1 MPNNYLEIPT
11 GDMDAGSVVIESVML
26 QLIENQRYFVDQLA
40 LTTRYDS
47 INARV
52 FYAGGSFSSYS
63 TVPSIDGFALT
74 IAVNTTPD
82 FIVTMTEDWSAAQS
96 PVITINRMVNTESV
110 LFLNNDA
117 ISSAKNIL
125 PSSGDI
131 EVTVTGNIQSEGYID
146 IEIKYDRLGVLPV

>member
-1 MPNNYLEIPT
+1 
-11 GDMDAGSVVIESVML
+11 
-26 QLIENQRYFVDQLA
+26 
-40 LTTRYDS
+40 
-47 INARV
+47 
-52 FYAGGSFSSYS
+52 
-63 TVPSIDGFALT
+63 
-74 IAVNTTPD
+74 
-82 FIVTMTEDWSAAQS
+82 
-96 PVITINRMVNTESV
+96 MVNTESV